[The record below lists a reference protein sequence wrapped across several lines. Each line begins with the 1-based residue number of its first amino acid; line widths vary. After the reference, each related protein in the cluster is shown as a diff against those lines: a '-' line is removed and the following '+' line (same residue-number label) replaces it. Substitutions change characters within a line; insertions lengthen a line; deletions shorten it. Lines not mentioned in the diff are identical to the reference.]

1 MDLEI
6 LKYKFIYCDCA
17 GGSLGPEG
25 SLVVVCGLSCP
36 VARGM
41 LVLWPGSELAAPVLE
56 DEFLTPGPS
65 GKSLE
70 KLF

>member
-1 MDLEI
+1 MDHISLSIYWLLDLEI

-17 GGSLGPEG
+17 GGSLGPES

-41 LVLWPGSELAAPVLE
+41 LVL
-56 DEFLTPGPS
+56 
-65 GKSLE
+65 
-70 KLF
+70 